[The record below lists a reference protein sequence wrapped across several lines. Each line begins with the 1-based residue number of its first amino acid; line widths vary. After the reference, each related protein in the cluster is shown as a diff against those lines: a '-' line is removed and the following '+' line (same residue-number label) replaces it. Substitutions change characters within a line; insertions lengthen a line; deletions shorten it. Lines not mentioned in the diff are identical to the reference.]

1 MARLNSGTRIYGNAT
16 IDTFATIGGN
26 LNIVGGNVNIA
37 NGGTVTAI
45 TGTAAGSYTTVP
57 TITISAPTTAGGV
70 QATGTCAMNAVTIS
84 VASGGSGYAI
94 ADTITLTGGTFSTSI
109 ILTVAS
115 LSGSA
120 VATFTAVQTG
130 TYTVLPT
137 NPISQGSSSGAG
149 TGATFNITAWGVR
162 TTAYTI
168 TNAGSGYVSQPTIT
182 FSGGGGSGAAAYA
195 TVGAIPKVQ
204 ALGNSIS
211 YFTPTGEQMRVAD
224 RSGVTATSTRYVQV
238 SGGVN
243 GVTAPAVGTGG
254 GSEAFDIYSSGGFG
268 IYLATN
274 GIRTATQAVISHT
287 PSAVNYVNL
296 TGSTGNNGVTISAQ
310 GTGTNLDVIVTPKG
324 TGNLASTGNITSSG
338 FVKTTAVV
346 VASLPNAA
354 TAGAGARSF
363 VTDAT
368 AATFGT
374 VAAGGAANAVPV
386 WSDGTNWKIG

>member
-16 IDTFATIGGN
+16 VDTFATINGN
-26 LNIVGGNVNIA
+26 LNTVGGNVNIA
-37 NGGTVTAI
+37 SGTTVTAI
-45 TGTAAGSYTTVP
+45 TRTNSGSGYTGFP
-57 TITISAPTTAGGV
+57 TITISAPTTVGGV
-70 QATGTCAMNAVTIS
+70 LATASLSSIGASTATVVFGGTGYTNGDVLTIS
-84 VASGGSGYAI
+84 GGTPAGAATYTVTGVSGGVITTVAALNSGTYTTPPANPVSV
-94 ADTITLTGGTFSTSI
+94 TGGT
-109 ILTVAS
+109 
-115 LSGSA
+115 G
-120 VATFTAVQTG
+120 
-130 TYTVLPT
+130 
-137 NPISQGSSSGAG
+137 SGA
-149 TGATFNITAWGVR
+149 TLNLTYYVPNTF
-162 TTAYTI
+162 TI
-168 TNAGSGYVSQPTIT
+168 TNAGSGYVAQPTVT
-182 FSGGGGSGAAAYA
+182 FSGAGGSGAAAYA
-195 TVGAIPKVQ
+195 TVGAIPKIQ

-224 RSGVTATSTRYVQV
+224 RSGVTATSTRYVQI

-243 GVTAPAVGTGG
+243 GVTAPAIGTGG
-254 GSEAFDIYSSGGFG
+254 GSEALDVYASGGFG

-287 PSAVNYVNL
+287 ASAVNYVNL

-346 VASLPNAA
+346 VASLPAAA